1 MSMTSLNSPFHV
13 RICAGFAIALSALLP
28 QTTACAQSPG
38 GHDLLLEIVE
48 AINSVSEETARE
60 AHAKCLGISKKLADR
75 KDIADIQRLYF
86 EGMISSCISY
96 AMNNGQYSDAT
107 GDQCSHQFAYAAK
120 LNQVVKMGEAKP
132 EFAAQLP
139 NIKDTLDGAIRSGQS
154 VDCPQDFEALKI
166 Q

>member
-1 MSMTSLNSPFHV
+1 MANLHSPF
-13 RICAGFAIALSALLP
+13 RLRRCAGLAIALGMLLP
-28 QTTACAQSPG
+28 QTAARAQSEG
-38 GHDLLLEIVE
+38 GYDLLLEIVA
-48 AINSVSEETARE
+48 AINSVSEATARE
-60 AHAKCLGISKKLADR
+60 AHARCLGISKKLADR

-86 EGMISSCISY
+86 EGMISSCVSY
-96 AMNNGQYSDAT
+96 AMNNGQYSDDT

-120 LNQVVKMGEAKP
+120 LNQVVKMGKDKP

-154 VDCPQDFEALKI
+154 VNCKQDFEALKI

>member
-1 MSMTSLNSPFHV
+1 MGNLSMLFRLRLCFGP
-13 RICAGFAIALSALLP
+13 AIVLGTLLP
-28 QTTACAQSPG
+28 QTTARAQSEG
-38 GHDLLLEIVE
+38 GYDLLLEIVA

-60 AHAKCLGISKKLADR
+60 AHARCLDISKKLADR

-120 LNQVVKMGEAKP
+120 LNQVVKLGATKP

-154 VDCPQDFEALKI
+154 VNCEQDFEALKI

>member
-1 MSMTSLNSPFHV
+1 MSMTSLYSPFHV
-13 RICAGFAIALSALLP
+13 RLCAGFAITLGTLLP
-28 QTTACAQSPG
+28 QTAARAQSEG
-38 GHDLLLEIVE
+38 GYDLLLEIVE

-86 EGMISSCISY
+86 EGMILSCISY
-96 AMNNGQYSDAT
+96 AMNNGQFSDAT
-107 GDQCSHQFAYAAK
+107 GDQCSHQFDYASK
-120 LNQVVKMGEAKP
+120 LSQVVKLGEGKP

-139 NIKDTLDGAIRSGQS
+139 NIKDTLDGAIRSDQS
-154 VDCPQDFEALKI
+154 VNCPQDFEALKI